1 MVTVIHSGVVQVNDG
16 ALAVWWFWRW
26 HLDDLVVAKLIEAP
40 KASTY
45 CILYILYKVV
55 KIWHTVF
62 LVVISVT
69 QCP

>member
-40 KASTY
+40 KAS
-45 CILYILYKVV
+45 IHIVQV
-55 KIWHTVF
+55 IKIWHTVF
-62 LVVISVT
+62 LVVIYVV

>member
-40 KASTY
+40 KASIHIAQSGKNMAHRVLG
-45 CILYILYKVV
+45 CDKCS
-55 KIWHTVF
+55 TVST
-62 LVVISVT
+62 VAN
-69 QCP
+69 